1 MRTQYVEIWGIERSL
16 AFPATH
22 TVSSRLS
29 KLTSSSR
36 SSVPLNHN
44 DTLLLAL
51 ALALERAGIR
61 STALPFV
68 YTFSFGAFAGCTELM
83 LLFPLGKHPI
93 SAPMCRPDPVLNSQP
108 DSLIRGGHDRH
119 GQDPDAT

>member
-1 MRTQYVEIWGIERSL
+1 MTTQYVEIWGIERSL

-22 TVSSRLS
+22 IVSSRLS

-36 SSVPLNHN
+36 SSVPPNHN
-44 DTLLLAL
+44 DTLLL

-83 LLFPLGKHPI
+83 LLFPLGKYAI
-93 SAPMCRPDPVLNSQP
+93 CTPM
-108 DSLIRGGHDRH
+108 
-119 GQDPDAT
+119 